1 MNDFFDYAGLVFAAI
16 GAVFTWFFG
25 EFNGIMKMLVA
36 LCVIDYFTGVIAA
49 YIMHILSSSTGFKG
63 IAKKVTMF
71 ILVGIA
77 QIIDREML
85 GNTALLRNAVIF
97 FYLANEGL
105 SILENAIFIGI
116 PIPKVLKSNL
126 LQLKEQNGNV
136 KTKNDDPEKSI

>member
-1 MNDFFDYAGLVFAAI
+1 MNDFFDYAGFIFAAV

-25 EFNGIMKMLVA
+25 EFNGVMKMLVA

-49 YIMHILSSSTGFKG
+49 YIMHILSSSTGFRG

-105 SILENAIFIGI
+105 SILENAIVIGI
-116 PIPKVLKSNL
+116 PVPDALKSKL
-126 LQLKEQNGNV
+126 LQLQD
-136 KTKNDDPEKSI
+136 KNEDKKYESND

>member
-1 MNDFFDYAGLVFAAI
+1 MSKFLEYFDVFCGFI
-16 GAVFTWFFG
+16 GAIFTWFFG
-25 EFNGIMKMLVA
+25 SWDGVMKMLVA
-36 LCVIDYFTGVIAA
+36 LCIIDYFTGVIAA

-71 ILVGIA
+71 IMVGIA

-105 SILENAIFIGI
+105 SIIENAIFIGI
-116 PIPKVLKSNL
+116 PIPKVLKNNL
-126 LQLKEQNGNV
+126 LQLKD
-136 KTKNDDPEKSI
+136 KNESDDDEKKHESK

>member
-1 MNDFFDYAGLVFAAI
+1 MNDFFDYAGFIFAAV

-25 EFNGIMKMLVA
+25 EFNGVMKMLVA

-49 YIMHILSSSTGFKG
+49 YIMHILSSSTGFRG

-105 SILENAIFIGI
+105 SIIENAIFIGI
-116 PIPKVLKSNL
+116 PIPKVLKNNL
-126 LQLKEQNGNV
+126 LQLKDKNGNDSHE
-136 KTKNDDPEKSI
+136 NDDAID

>member
-1 MNDFFDYAGLVFAAI
+1 MNDNILDYFNVCCAAI

-25 EFNGIMKMLVA
+25 EFNGVMKMLLA
-36 LCVIDYFTGVIAA
+36 LCIIDYFTGVIAA

-105 SILENAIFIGI
+105 SIIENAIFIGI
-116 PIPKVLKSNL
+116 PIPKVLKNNL
-126 LQLKEQNGNV
+126 LQLKD
-136 KTKNDDPEKSI
+136 KNDNNENEKHESK

>member
-1 MNDFFDYAGLVFAAI
+1 MNKFLDYFDVLASFV
-16 GAVFTWFFG
+16 GAVFAWFFG
-25 EFNGIMKMLVA
+25 SWNGVMKMLVA

-49 YIMHILSSSTGFKG
+49 YIMHILSSSTGFRG

-105 SILENAIFIGI
+105 SIIENAIFIGI
-116 PIPKVLKSNL
+116 PIPKVLKNNL
-126 LQLKEQNGNV
+126 LQLKDKNGNDSHE
-136 KTKNDDPEKSI
+136 NDDAND

>member
-105 SILENAIFIGI
+105 SIIENAIFIGI
-116 PIPKVLKSNL
+116 PIPKVLKNNL
-126 LQLKEQNGNV
+126 LQLKDKNGNDSHE
-136 KTKNDDPEKSI
+136 NDDTND

>member
-1 MNDFFDYAGLVFAAI
+1 MNDFFDYAGFIFAAV

-25 EFNGIMKMLVA
+25 EFNGVMKMLVA
-36 LCVIDYFTGVIAA
+36 LCFIDYFTGVIAA
-49 YIMHILSSSTGFKG
+49 YIMHILSSSTGFRG

-105 SILENAIFIGI
+105 SIIENAIFIGI
-116 PIPKVLKSNL
+116 PIPKVLKNNL
-126 LQLKEQNGNV
+126 LQLKDKNGNDSHE
-136 KTKNDDPEKSI
+136 NDDAND

>member
-1 MNDFFDYAGLVFAAI
+1 MNDFFDYAGFIFAAV

-25 EFNGIMKMLVA
+25 EFNGVMKMLVA

-49 YIMHILSSSTGFKG
+49 YIMHILSSSTGFRG

-105 SILENAIFIGI
+105 SIIENAIFIGI
-116 PIPKVLKSNL
+116 PIPKVLKNNL
-126 LQLKEQNGNV
+126 LQLKDKNGNDSQE
-136 KTKNDDPEKSI
+136 NDDTND